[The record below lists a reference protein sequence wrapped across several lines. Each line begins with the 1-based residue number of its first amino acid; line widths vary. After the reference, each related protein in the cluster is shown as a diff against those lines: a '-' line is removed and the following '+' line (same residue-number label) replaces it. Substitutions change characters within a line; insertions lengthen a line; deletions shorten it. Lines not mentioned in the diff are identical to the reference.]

1 MDTMATIE
9 KAYKEEVTVAI
20 FADKCIDNYYIKTK

>member
-9 KAYKEEVTVAI
+9 KAEKEEVTVAK
-20 FADKCIDNYYIKTK
+20 FADKCIDNYDIKIK